1 MTRPSTQTLEEAI
14 RHAGDGWLIDFF
26 GPPREAMNDLGRLLA
41 EVHRRGQERLGG
53 NAPNLTE
60 SALVAEYNRSPLKV
74 KGFFQILSGTRTPDM
89 LLMAWRIIQ
98 GMEIK
103 DIQLS
108 YSLRESFRVRV
119 ILESPYGEPDA
130 PYESQEIQD
139 FTIFRHF
146 GIMEISGR
154 PVFDGFY
161 ALKVR

>member
-14 RHAGDGWLIDFF
+14 RHAGEGWLIDFF
-26 GPPREAMNDLGRLLA
+26 APPAEAMNHLRRLLA
-41 EVHRRGQERLGG
+41 EVHRRGQERLGA
-53 NAPNLTE
+53 NAPRLTE
-60 SALVAEYNRSPLKV
+60 ASLVAEYNRSPLKV
-74 KGFFQILSGTRTPDM
+74 KGFFQILGGVRTPDM

-108 YSLRESFRVRV
+108 YSLRDNFRVRV
-119 ILESPYGEPDA
+119 LLESPFGETDA
-130 PYESQEIQD
+130 PYESQAVQD

-161 ALKVR
+161 AFKVK